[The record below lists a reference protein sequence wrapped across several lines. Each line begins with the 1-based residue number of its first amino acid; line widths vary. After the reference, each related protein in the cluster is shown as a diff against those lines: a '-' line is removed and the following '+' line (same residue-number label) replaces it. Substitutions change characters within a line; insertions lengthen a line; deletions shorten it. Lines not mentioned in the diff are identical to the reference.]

1 MAATSAKPFSISF
14 GSNKSKLPPPP
25 STSKKRPHSALADPD
40 SDHEEQSESQIVI
53 GFDQSAGGAIGTSK
67 SQTKAPLVIRAQQN
81 RDWRE
86 ESRRKR
92 GRNLLP
98 AEVQAVRDGANG
110 ALLNGASERDEVS
123 KEAGLKFITRDEDGD
138 TIMSKPHAQTPTST
152 ESPQITQTADEEALE
167 ALLGAEKKS
176 TLVLP
181 AQDSSDQN
189 ATMNSHLEAK
199 EYMNEDD
206 RFKADVAARP
216 DSADLDAYAAVPVEE
231 FGAALLR
238 GMGWKEGDAVG
249 KVKNAVGKA
258 RVVERRPALLGIGA
272 KEVPGGVGEEI
283 GAWGKVAKGKRKT
296 DLVYNPVLLR
306 NATTGEM
313 LTEEELEKKKVEA
326 KKEKEKE
333 KEKGEEDWRERKD
346 RNLAVDREKKKRE
359 RLAIEDGREREYKSY
374 RREKSRERNRR
385 SNGESSRERSR
396 HSSSRRERSRS
407 IDRSRGGSSK
417 RERSRSR
424 ERKHG
429 GRDHDGYDRRDR
441 DYRRR

>member
-14 GSNKSKLPPPP
+14 GANKSKLPPPP

-40 SDHEEQSESQIVI
+40 SDHEEQSEPQIVT
-53 GFDQSAGGAIGTSK
+53 GFDQSAGGAIGTSR

-98 AEVQAVRDGANG
+98 AEVQAARDGANG

-123 KEAGLKFITRDEDGD
+123 KEAGLKFITRDEDGN
-138 TIMSKPHAQTPTST
+138 TTMLNPHAQTPTT
-152 ESPQITQTADEEALE
+152 TGSPQIAQTAEEEALE
-167 ALLGAEKKS
+167 ALLGTEKKS

-181 AQDSSDQN
+181 AQDSSDEN
-189 ATMNSHLEAK
+189 ATMNSHPEAE

-216 DSADLDAYAAVPVEE
+216 DSADLDAYAAVPVED

-272 KEVPGGVGEEI
+272 KEVPGGVGEEM
-283 GAWGKVAKGKRKT
+283 GTWGKVAKGKRKT

-306 NATTGEM
+306 NAATGEM

-326 KKEKEKE
+326 KKE

-359 RLAIEDGREREYKSY
+359 RLAIGDGREREYKSHK
-374 RREKSRERNRR
+374 REKSRERDRR
-385 SNGESSRERSR
+385 SNGESKRERSR

-407 IDRSRGGSSK
+407 IDRSRGGSSR

-429 GRDHDGYDRRDR
+429 RRDHDGYDWRDR
-441 DYRRR
+441 DYRR